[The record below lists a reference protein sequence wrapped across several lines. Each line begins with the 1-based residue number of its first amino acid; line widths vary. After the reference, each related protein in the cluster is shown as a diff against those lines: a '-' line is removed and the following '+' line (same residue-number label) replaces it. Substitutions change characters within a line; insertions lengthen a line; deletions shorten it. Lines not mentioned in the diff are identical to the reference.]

1 MGNKTIGEETGLTVV
16 SEAKNE
22 MAINTPAAAA
32 NFFGGTTFG
41 LWTSLPLDNRIG
53 IAQAMGD
60 ADYNLRDYF
69 KANPM
74 AAPLEMVDALAH
86 NVDIVTDDGEA
97 IKASRLVIIDKN
109 GKTYSTVADGAR
121 SSMGNL
127 FNIFG
132 LPPFNPP
139 LKIVAR
145 EVKTR
150 RGFYTLN
157 IVPVE

>member
-1 MGNKTIGEETGLTVV
+1 MEKKQIEGTDIVV
-16 SEAKNE
+16 ASEINE
-22 MAINTPAAAA
+22 VSINAPAAAA

-41 LWTSLPLDNRIG
+41 LWTSLPLDNKIG

-69 KANPM
+69 KVAGFANPI
-74 AAPLEMVDALAH
+74 EMVDCLAH
-86 NVDIVTDDGEA
+86 NVDIISDDGEA
-97 IKASRLVIIDKN
+97 IKASRLVIIDKD

-121 SSMGNL
+121 SSLGNL